1 MSRKEI
7 DAVLASKNYFDALG
21 VSKDSSKEDIKRA
34 FYRLSLLIHPDKNPN
49 KIVGDTINAN
59 ATEAFKKISE
69 AYTTLKDDE
78 LKIKYLAEISRAPQ
92 ASSAPSS
99 EAAPRQEHFN
109 EKQKKALLE
118 ESRKIL
124 AETRITNTVTKTLDL
139 LSRIDK
145 YLNQGHIGKR
155 EENIHKITERIKKDT
170 DILDAVKIRYVEET
184 DEERKGALNSYI
196 ESLDEH
202 ITNLKKE
209 IDGLRSDI
217 NLNPNELKAIELKK
231 NIITAFD
238 NAIGLDDSEV
248 KVTIKKDSLF
258 LYLEARLR
266 SFEDNFQGIE
276 SKQTTPD
283 PSTHTFR

>member
-1 MSRKEI
+1 
-7 DAVLASKNYFDALG
+7 
-21 VSKDSSKEDIKRA
+21 
-34 FYRLSLLIHPDKNPN
+34 
-49 KIVGDTINAN
+49 
-59 ATEAFKKISE
+59 
-69 AYTTLKDDE
+69 
-78 LKIKYLAEISRAPQ
+78 
-92 ASSAPSS
+92 
-99 EAAPRQEHFN
+99 
-109 EKQKKALLE
+109 
-118 ESRKIL
+118 
-124 AETRITNTVTKTLDL
+124 
-139 LSRIDK
+139 
-145 YLNQGHIGKR
+145 
-155 EENIHKITERIKKDT
+155 
-170 DILDAVKIRYVEET
+170 LDAVKIRYVEET